1 MKKIP
6 IIAALSA
13 LLLVAVI
20 LAPLLGATWPL
31 SSRPTGDPSQC
42 YVQKEDGE
50 FEPCK
55 GDNRFRIPV
64 AMA

>member
-6 IIAALSA
+6 IIVALFA

-20 LAPLLGATWPL
+20 LTPLLGATWPM

-55 GDNRFRIPV
+55 KEIGIEFPWP
-64 AMA
+64 